1 VKILYLNPDR
11 GIPVLGDKGAS
22 VHVREFVTAAS
33 AIGHE
38 VTLACARLGEGN
50 PPPPARLL
58 HIAEID
64 DAASLAGEAAA
75 QGLDPDALEDKITRR
90 ELAKLAHDRGLADRV
105 LAELDAAGI
114 VPDLVYERHALFHCA
129 GVALARRLG
138 VPRLLEVNAPLI
150 EEQRRHRDLRLEAV
164 AARAERASYRGA
176 TAIVAVSPAV
186 ADHVRAV
193 LGRRDGVHVIAN
205 GVDVARFADAEA
217 AGAAIRAQLGIGD
230 APVAGFI
237 GSFKA
242 WHGVAF
248 LLDAVA
254 ALAALQ
260 PDLHLLAVGD
270 GPEREAVAAR
280 AEAHGIAD
288 RVILP
293 GRVPHADIPAWLGAM
308 DFTVAPYQPQPDFYF
323 SPLKIFE
330 SLAAGRPVIA
340 PGIGPIPGVIA
351 DGETGLLYPPG
362 DAVSLR
368 TALAIMTLDRTKRRA
383 MAERARRHLH
393 GRDWRDV
400 VARSLA
406 LIAHAAS
413 CDCPA

>member
-1 VKILYLNPDR
+1 MKILYLNPDR

-38 VTLACARLGEGN
+38 VTLVCAKLGEGN
-50 PPPPARLL
+50 PPPPVRLM
-58 HIAEID
+58 HVAEID
-64 DAASLAGEAAA
+64 DVEALAAEAAA
-75 QGLDPDALEDKITRR
+75 LGLGPDALEDKVTRR
-90 ELAKLAHDRGLADRV
+90 ELARLAYDRSFADRV
-105 LAELDAAGI
+105 SAELDAAGI
-114 VPDLVYERHALFHCA
+114 VPDLIYERHALFHCA
-129 GVALARRLG
+129 GAALARRLG

-150 EEQRRHRDLRLEAV
+150 EEQRRYRDLRLERI
-164 AARAERASYRGA
+164 AARAERDSYRGA
-176 TAIVAVSPAV
+176 TAIVVVSPAV
-186 ADHVRAV
+186 ADHVTSV

-205 GVDVARFADAEA
+205 GVDVARFAEAER

-242 WHGVAF
+242 WHGVPF

-254 ALAALQ
+254 GLATRL

-270 GPEREAVAAR
+270 GPEREMVQAR
-280 AEAHGIAD
+280 AEAHGIAE

-293 GRVPHADIPAWLGAM
+293 GRVPHGDIPAWLGAM
-308 DFTVAPYQPQPDFYF
+308 DFTVAPYHPQPDFYF

-340 PGIGPIPGVIA
+340 TDIGPIRGIVA
-351 DGETGLLYPPG
+351 DGETGLLYPPL
-362 DAVSLR
+362 DVTSLKL
-368 TALAIMTLDRTKRRA
+368 ALAIMILDEPERRA
-383 MAERARRHLH
+383 MATRARSRLV

-406 LIAHAAS
+406 LVASAAP
-413 CDCPA
+413 CDCLA

>member
-1 VKILYLNPDR
+1 MKILYLNPDR

-38 VTLACARLGEGN
+38 VTLACAKLGEGN
-50 PPPPARLL
+50 PAPAAQLL

-64 DAASLAGEAAA
+64 DAAALAAEAAA
-75 QGLDPDALEDKITRR
+75 LGLDPDALEDKITRR
-90 ELAKLAHDRGLADRV
+90 ELARLAYDRSFADRV
-105 LAELDAAGI
+105 CTELDAAGI

-129 GVALARRLG
+129 GAALAERLG

-150 EEQRRHRDLRLEAV
+150 EEQRRYRGLRLEAL

-176 TAIVAVSPAV
+176 TSIVTVSPSV
-186 ADHVRAV
+186 AEHVAGV
-193 LGRRDGVHVIAN
+193 LGTREGVHVIAN
-205 GVDVARFADAEA
+205 GVDVDRFAEADA

-242 WHGVAF
+242 WHGVPF

-254 ALAALQ
+254 ALATRL
-260 PDLHLLAVGD
+260 PELHLIAVGD
-270 GPEREAVAAR
+270 GPEREMVQTRAVA
-280 AEAHGIAD
+280 HGLGE

-293 GRVPHADIPAWLGAM
+293 GRVPHGDIPAWLGAM

-330 SLAAGRPVIA
+330 SLAAGRPVVA
-340 PGIGPIPGVIA
+340 PDIGAIRGIVA
-351 DGETGLLYPPG
+351 DGETGLLYPPA
-362 DAVSLR
+362 DTVSLQM
-368 TALAIMTLDRTKRRA
+368 ALAIMVLDEPERRA
-383 MAERARRHLH
+383 MATRARARLI

-406 LIAHAAS
+406 LVGNAAS
-413 CDCPA
+413 CDCLA